1 MVIQEINL
9 VDIIQ
14 SLHKLCNNMVE
25 ILINLDIQVDFDY
38 IFYRKE
44 NTQMEEDRQLYDSEV
59 LTEWK
64 NKFSHTL
71 EKLFAAELQDTLGS
85 IENEKLWELGYDGEE
100 PNPHTQNLANLR
112 AYHRWLAATVES
124 TRVVLSCD

>member
-1 MVIQEINL
+1 
-9 VDIIQ
+9 
-14 SLHKLCNNMVE
+14 
-25 ILINLDIQVDFDY
+25 
-38 IFYRKE
+38 
-44 NTQMEEDRQLYDSEV
+44 MEEDIQLYDSEV

-71 EKLFAAELQDTLGS
+71 EELFAAELQDTLGS